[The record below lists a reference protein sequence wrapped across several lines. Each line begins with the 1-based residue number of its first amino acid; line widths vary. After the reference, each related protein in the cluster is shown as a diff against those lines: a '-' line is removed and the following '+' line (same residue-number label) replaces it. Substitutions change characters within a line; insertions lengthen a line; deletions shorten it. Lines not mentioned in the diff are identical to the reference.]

1 MGETRKSQNEISQK
15 VTLLKIVDNSPKR
28 KSINLQNLKTGET
41 MSNPTRKKNDL
52 SGLANDL

>member
-41 MSNPTRKKNDL
+41 MSNPTRKKT
-52 SGLANDL
+52 